1 MREDFRV
8 LIEIL
13 NTFSNITKTA
23 LYIKAYYDKKFKLK
37 RNKHDKLR

>member
-23 LYIKAYYDKKFKLK
+23 LYIKAYYILK
-37 RNKHDKLR
+37 HITIKSLN